1 MCEDCLPFLRRPTA
15 PSRRSLMLFAAS
27 AAGILLGGKI
37 ASAADPT
44 APPKPCNLLSPKAA
58 LKRLME
64 GNTRYVRGVARG
76 GDFRHERK
84 ALVGGQNPYAAVL
97 TCADSRIVPEY
108 VFNSGLGDLF
118 VCRVAGN
125 CANDETIASME
136 YAVHVLK
143 TPLILVL
150 GHDRCG
156 AIGAAIESLED
167 DTILPGHIP
176 SLVAALAPAVKAS
189 SQESGDA
196 LANAIRQNVAENVYK
211 LMSAAPLLK
220 MAIEQ
225 NRLKV
230 VGGLYRLE
238 TGRVDLLS

>member
-1 MCEDCLPFLRRPTA
+1 MCEECLPILPRPTV
-15 PSRRSLMLFAAS
+15 PSRRSLVLFAAS
-27 AAGILLGGKI
+27 AAGMLLGGRI
-37 ASAADPT
+37 ASAIEPT
-44 APPKPCNLLSPKAA
+44 APPKPDNLLSPKAS
-58 LKRLME
+58 LERLME
-64 GNTRYVRGVARG
+64 GNARYVQGVSRG

-125 CANDETIASME
+125 FANDETIASME
-136 YAVHVLK
+136 YAVAVLN

-156 AIGAAIESLED
+156 AVGAAIKSLKD
-167 DTILPGHIP
+167 DTTLPGHIP

-211 LMSAAPLLK
+211 LISAAPLLK
-220 MAIEQ
+220 SAVEQ

-230 VGGLYRLE
+230 VGGLYRLD